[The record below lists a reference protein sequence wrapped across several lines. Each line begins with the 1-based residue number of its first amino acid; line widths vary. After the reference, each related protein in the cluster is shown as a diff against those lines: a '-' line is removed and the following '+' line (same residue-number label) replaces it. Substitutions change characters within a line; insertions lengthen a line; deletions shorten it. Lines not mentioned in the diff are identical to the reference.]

1 MQIIK
6 KKNIIHYLRLVIF
19 FVIVAYLLF
28 KADYNL
34 NQIYEKINTGFYSIL
49 LIIFLH
55 ILHLNFVNI
64 RMFLVFKLGLK
75 KFIDYFSW
83 MKLYFESLGM
93 NIVLSHT
100 GTAYRAYELKKNGIQ
115 YRSFL
120 SFFYILFFSYLIFNM
135 IFILLELIIFLDGDP
150 KLKLYYISLL
160 IFVFVGFLILPI
172 FLHKLFNFLRKK
184 IMKNFFD
191 YIYKIQNSINLQIKK
206 ILYNKNILKVLFG
219 FGFINH
225 IFEISLF
232 YFSFNVFLGETAPST
247 LVLLFGLSF
256 ILDRIP
262 IIRDIPGFSEIL
274 FATASI
280 PFGFDFTYS
289 LLTKF
294 LLRFTGIISLLFNYV
309 LSLIISDFLYKKI
322 K

>member
-247 LVLLFGLSF
+247 LILLFGLSF